1 MEVLKKDGVLG
12 RVDFVLTSDD
22 ITRGKPDPEIYLKAS
37 ARLGVAGDS
46 LLVLED
52 SSAGASSARAAGAQ
66 CFMLRAAHNKAADFS
81 LATRIG
87 ARLDAPELL
96 DLLPDAP

>member
-66 CFMLRAAHNKAADFS
+66 CFMLRATHNKAADFS

-96 DLLPDAP
+96 ELLPDAP